1 MDDSQ
6 NLYASSTYPSV
17 VDEYYSGGGTFA
29 YTNNVINPSGVAALA
44 GSSPAID
51 VANGGLSG
59 YNELLTFQQ
68 GYNQSASF
76 NDPNL
81 ATVQS
86 VTVDA
91 AGDTFVGGV
100 SNQSSPEVDLV
111 QGSYGPVNLGLQLSS
126 APTGITIDQAGN
138 LLVTQSDGVAV
149 FAPGQTSPT
158 SWIGYGL
165 QPFGLAFGNN
175 GNWLYVVA
183 NGYPCYFSCVNVY
196 SYPAG
201 SRIGQYSLPGSSSY
215 FGIALSP
222 RVPLFSPSAMRH
234 RHPHFR
240 YWTDLRRGVRKK

>member
-1 MDDSQ
+1 MPFCLRLERKHEQ
-6 NLYASSTYPSV
+6 KH
-17 VDEYYSGGGTFA
+17 EHKHKHQHQF
-29 YTNNVINPSGVAALA
+29 
-44 GSSPAID
+44 
-51 VANGGLSG
+51 
-59 YNELLTFQQ
+59 
-68 GYNQSASF
+68 
-76 NDPNL
+76 
-81 ATVQS
+81 
-86 VTVDA
+86 
-91 AGDTFVGGV
+91 
-100 SNQSSPEVDLV
+100 VDLAF
-111 QGSYGPVNLGLQLSS
+111 QRNSAPLQLSS
-126 APTGITIDQAGN
+126 APTGITLDQAGN